1 MDKETLV
8 RALREVDGNRARSRQ
23 IAIGVSSLGDCRRK
37 VWHMSKGDPKSN
49 ETLSLPA
56 IMGTAIHSAIEAAIL
71 TQYEDRDES
80 HMPMLEHRVEV
91 EGLPPATI
99 DFFDPLYGEVVDWK
113 TITLKNVDYF
123 VSQQKRWQ
131 VQVYGYL
138 LAQSGFYVKT
148 VTLVGIARDGTEND
162 IVIHSEPYDEDVA
175 LQALKW
181 LEDVVSRET
190 APDPERDATS
200 FCQKYCSYYGK
211 LCQGIPKDLS
221 GSPITD
227 LNASNA
233 AKRYIEVNEAI
244 KILESEKDSIKSA
257 LEGFAGVTM
266 DGIKVSWSEV
276 AGRKTPDTDEILK
289 LLQTHVDEKMELP
302 VKVGQPSLRLNVK

>member
-1 MDKETLV
+1 MDKEIVIQALI
-8 RALREVDGNRARSRQ
+8 RADQERPRSRQ
-23 IAIGVSSLGDCRRK
+23 VAIGVSSLGDCRRK
-37 VWHMSKGDPKSN
+37 VWHMSKGDAKTN
-49 ETLSLPA
+49 QTLALPA
-56 IMGTAIHSAIEAAIL
+56 IMGTAIHKSIEEAIL
-71 TQYEDRDES
+71 FAYEDRDQS
-80 HMPMLEHRVEV
+80 HMPLLEHRVEI

-99 DFFDPLYGEVVDWK
+99 DFYDPLYGEVVDWK
-113 TITLKNVDYF
+113 TITLKNVDWF

-138 LAQSGFYVKT
+138 LKQAGNHVQT
-148 VTLVGIARDGTEND
+148 VSLVGIPRDGTEND
-162 IVIHSEPYDEDVA
+162 IIVHSEPYDEDVA

-211 LCQGIPKDLS
+211 LCQGIGKDLS
-221 GSPITD
+221 GSPIVD
-227 LNASNA
+227 ENASNA

-244 KILESEKDSIKSA
+244 KLLESEKDAIKSA